1 MELHENDI
9 KRIQALYGKK
19 GEPVLPSNCQ
29 VLFFNRFYA
38 MIFLVNGD
46 SKIIYG
52 RKLEISRFFFINAIF
67 PLECTAQNMPEDE
80 FSLPRIFRY
89 NDINVDILC
98 LYGKIRVIEN
108 PYSGIIYAVNGF
120 RD

>member
-52 RKLEISRFFFINAIF
+52 RKLEISRFFFYQCYF
-67 PLECTAQNMPEDE
+67 STGMHCTKYA
-80 FSLPRIFRY
+80 RI
-89 NDINVDILC
+89 
-98 LYGKIRVIEN
+98 
-108 PYSGIIYAVNGF
+108 
-120 RD
+120 